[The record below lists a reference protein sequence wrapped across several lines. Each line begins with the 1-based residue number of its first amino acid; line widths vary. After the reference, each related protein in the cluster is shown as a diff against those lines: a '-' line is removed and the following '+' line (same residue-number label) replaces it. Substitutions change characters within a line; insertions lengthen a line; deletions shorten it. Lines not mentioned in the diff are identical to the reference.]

1 MSTPSEPDPRQLY
14 RGLDLTHPDVTTAA
28 ELRTFFDHGD
38 QPGGRPLASYE
49 LFARERPDV
58 LKRNLAFSREIHASE
73 RFRCSLPYL
82 NVYAVGGWSEGVK
95 YQIELLQPGSFI
107 TDVGFSRDAIVET
120 LALSFYLAPAWG
132 TVQTARIAEEC
143 LASFRDPVPGAPSAF
158 PEGWVVAPEELRAG
172 LDYSTP
178 DLTEADFSALTD
190 WYLRVCGE
198 VPASVRLYAKYRP
211 RLLKAERNRWE
222 NIVRSGLPNIMFAY
236 LLVHYEVWRGNLQ
249 GTRDALLLARGLGMS
264 KETAVEAIWY
274 AASFFGGLG
283 TVAAVADPVEEALA
297 NW

>member
-1 MSTPSEPDPRQLY
+1 MPAEPDTRQLY
-14 RGLDLTHPDVTTAA
+14 RGLDLANPEVTTAA
-28 ELRTFFDHGD
+28 EIETFFDWRD

-73 RFRCSLPYL
+73 QFKCSLPYL
-82 NVYAVGGWSEGVK
+82 NVYAVGGWSEGVR

-132 TVQTARIAEEC
+132 TVQTADVAREC
-143 LASFRDPVPGAPSAF
+143 LKSFRDPDPGAASPF
-158 PEGWVVAPEELRAG
+158 PDGWVIAPEELRAG

-178 DLTEADFSALTD
+178 DLTKADLDALTG

-198 VPASVRLYAKYRP
+198 VPASVVLYAKYRP
-211 RLLKAERNRWE
+211 SLLKAERNRWE
-222 NIVRSGLPNIMFAY
+222 NIVKTGLPNVMFAY
-236 LLVHYEVWRGNLQ
+236 LLVHYEVWRGNVQ

-264 KETAVEAIWY
+264 KEIAVEAIWY
-274 AASFFGGLG
+274 GASFFGGLG
-283 TVAAVADPVEEALA
+283 TLAAVADPVEEALA

>member
-1 MSTPSEPDPRQLY
+1 MSAPAEPDGRQLY

-28 ELRTFFDHGD
+28 ELETFFDYGD

-73 RFRCSLPYL
+73 QFKCSLPYL

-107 TDVGFSRDAIVET
+107 TEVGFSRAAIVET

-132 TVQTARIAEEC
+132 TVQTAEVARESLE
-143 LASFRDPVPGAPSAF
+143 SFRDPDPGAASPF
-158 PEGWVVAPEELRAG
+158 PEGWIVEPEQLRAG

-178 DLTEADFSALTD
+178 DLTKADLDALTQ

-211 RLLKAERNRWE
+211 SLLKAERNRWE
-222 NIVRSGLPNIMFAY
+222 NIVKTGLPNIMFAY
-236 LLVHYEVWRGNLQ
+236 LLVHYEVWRGNVQ

-264 KETAVEAIWY
+264 KEIAVEAIWY